1 MADDTESVDLMVS
14 VQQLS
19 LNNNLS
25 SRIQGHSQILTLF
38 LRQDDYFLKHF
49 IQFVVQFCTF
59 YKSFGFSTSKSNLS
73 LCCNG

>member
-25 SRIQGHSQILTLF
+25 SRIQGHSQISLF
-38 LRQDDYFLKHF
+38 LRQDDYFLGALHP
-49 IQFVVQFCTF
+49 ICGAV
-59 YKSFGFSTSKSNLS
+59 LHI
-73 LCCNG
+73 L